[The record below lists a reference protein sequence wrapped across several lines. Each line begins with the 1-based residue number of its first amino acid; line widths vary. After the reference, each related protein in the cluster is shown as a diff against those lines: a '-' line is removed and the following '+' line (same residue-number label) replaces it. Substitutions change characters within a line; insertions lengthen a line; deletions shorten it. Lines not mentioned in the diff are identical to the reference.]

1 MAPCGPQSV
10 NVGASN
16 RGAQTGVYR
25 RDQTSHDWARA
36 ASRSLPA
43 VGKCSAMPDG
53 FIRIETSDRVAVIRF
68 DRGDKANAL
77 SAEALRQLGDAARSF
92 HACPDISAVILTGQA
107 QNFTLGADL
116 KDPTRAE
123 QRAQKLAAR
132 RISLRAGPQA
142 CEAFEKIDALTI
154 VAIEGW
160 CVGGGAALAVACD
173 LRVMAKSAVVYVP
186 EVARGMN
193 MSWGSIPRMTALVG
207 PARAKRLAALCEKV
221 DAATALA
228 WGLADAVSED
238 GQSLERAMEFARAAA
253 ALPPSALK
261 MVKRDV
267 NIAALALSQATAHRD
282 LEAFLL
288 MERSDDFAEGVSSFL
303 ERREPKFSGD

>member
-1 MAPCGPQSV
+1 MSELWRSYVPCC
-10 NVGASN
+10 GADGKHNAMSE
-16 RGAQTGVYR
+16 
-25 RDQTSHDWARA
+25 
-36 ASRSLPA
+36 PA
-43 VGKCSAMPDG
+43 VSIEIGG
-53 FIRIETSDRVAVIRF
+53 RIAIVRF

-77 SAEALRQLGDAARSF
+77 STDAMRQLTDAARSF
-92 HACPDISAVILTGQA
+92 HACPDISAVILAGQA

-116 KDPTRAE
+116 RDPARIE
-123 QRAQKLAAR
+123 QRAHKLANR
-132 RISLRAGPQA
+132 RISLRAGPEM

-173 LRVMAKSAVVYVP
+173 LRVMAKSATVYVP
-186 EVARGMN
+186 EVARGMT

-221 DAATALA
+221 DAATALS

-238 GQSLERAMEFARAAA
+238 GQALARAMAFASAAA
-253 ALPPSALK
+253 ALPPTALK

-267 NIAALALSQATAHRD
+267 NVAALALSQATAHRD
-282 LEAFLL
+282 LEAFAL
-288 MERSDDFAEGVSSFL
+288 MERSDDFAEGVASFL
-303 ERREPKFSGD
+303 EGREPKFSGD

>member
-1 MAPCGPQSV
+1 M
-10 NVGASN
+10 
-16 RGAQTGVYR
+16 
-25 RDQTSHDWARA
+25 
-36 ASRSLPA
+36 PA
-43 VGKCSAMPDG
+43 VGRCTAMPDN
-53 FIRIETSDRVAVIRF
+53 FIRIETSDRIAVVRF
-68 DRGDKANAL
+68 DRGDRANAL
-77 SAEALRQLGDAARSF
+77 SADALRQLAEVARSF

-116 KDPTRAE
+116 KDPDRTE
-123 QRAQKLAAR
+123 QRAHKLAAR
-132 RISLRAGPQA
+132 RVSLRAGPEM

-173 LRVMAKSAVVYVP
+173 LRVMAKSATVYVP

-193 MSWGSIPRMTALVG
+193 MSWGSIPRITALVG

-238 GQSLERAMEFARAAA
+238 GQAFERAMEFARSAA
-253 ALPPSALK
+253 ALPPTALK

-267 NIAALALSQATAHRD
+267 NIAAFALSKVTSHRD
-282 LEAFLL
+282 LEAFAL

-303 ERREPKFSGD
+303 EGREPRFSGD